1 MQLPSLSSPTPS
13 VVDDTPVQMCT
24 GVLEDDFINYGPSVY
39 SRHYAPVGEEDRE
52 WYWRHTYSR
61 PVTRTLKVHP
71 QARRSAY
78 EEWSYPG
85 FAPHIPKDF
94 LPSYRARG
102 RAYLWGEGLQGIKL
116 YVAASTFPEAGAGLY
131 TAQDLKA
138 SSSPILYYSGEI
150 LSDAEA
156 RLRYGLSPNQGFHER
171 DTRDLAQLGGVLI
184 DASDPYHSGFAR
196 FINHQPGKLANC
208 KINQYGGIVLIKD
221 VPAYTEL
228 TYTYSGR
235 WTKFFAM
242 GGHGDGTDVSDDA
255 MALDEASSS
264 GHQS

>member
-1 MQLPSLSSPTPS
+1 VQLLSLPSSTSPTG
-13 VVDDTPVQMCT
+13 DDTPVQS
-24 GVLEDDFINYGPSVY
+24 GVGTLVDDALLYGPSIY
-39 SRHYAPVGEEDRE
+39 SRHYAPADRKDYE
-52 WYWRHTYSR
+52 WYWRYTYPK
-61 PVTRTLKVHP
+61 PVTRTLQVHP

-78 EEWSYPG
+78 KEWSFPG
-85 FAPHIPKDF
+85 FAPCVPKEF

-102 RAYLWGEGLQGIKL
+102 RAYLWGEGLQAIKL
-116 YVAASTFPEAGAGLY
+116 YVATSTLTEAGAGLF

-156 RLRYGLSPNQGFHER
+156 RLRYDLSPNQGFHER
-171 DTRDLAQLGGVLI
+171 DTRYLAQLNGVLI

-196 FINHQPGKLANC
+196 FINHQPSKLANC

-242 GGHGDGTDVSDDA
+242 GGHGDGTDANDDA

-264 GHQS
+264 GHRL